1 MEDIMAD
8 DNNMDGLDDEGTGAA
23 PTKKGG
29 AKSGI
34 LGLLKWIL
42 IAVAAIIVI
51 VTVVFITIRI
61 TSKNGPSG
69 TDNFT
74 MAPEYTSKRETYD
87 WYTSLDQINTNTDE
101 TPSASVRVQV
111 ALGYK
116 KDDKAASTEITNRR
130 VEITD
135 TLRRFFSEQTA
146 SDLRPQNEEVLR
158 QNIKD
163 LLNDTILSDSRIR
176 DVRFTALDVI
186 SQY

>member
-8 DNNMDGLDDEGTGAA
+8 DNNASDFADDETGGA
-23 PTKKGG
+23 PAKKGG
-29 AKSGI
+29 ARNGFV
-34 LGLLKWIL
+34 GLLKWIL

-51 VTVVFITIRI
+51 VTVVFITIGL
-61 TSKNGPSG
+61 TKKNGNSG
-69 TDNFT
+69 TENFSV
-74 MAPEYTSKRETYD
+74 ASEYTSKREALD

-101 TPSASVRVQV
+101 ENPATIRIQV
-111 ALGYK
+111 NLGYK
-116 KDDKAASTEITNRR
+116 KDDKAASTEITSLR

-146 SDLRPQNEEVLR
+146 NDLKPQNEEILR

-176 DVRFTALDVI
+176 DVRFTQLDVTR
-186 SQY
+186 QY

>member
-1 MEDIMAD
+1 MAD

-51 VTVVFITIRI
+51 VTVVFITIGL
-61 TSKNGPSG
+61 TKKNGNSG
-69 TDNFT
+69 TENFSV
-74 MAPEYTSKRETYD
+74 ASEYTSKREALD

-101 TPSASVRVQV
+101 ENPATIRIQV
-111 ALGYK
+111 NLGYK
-116 KDDKAASTEITNRR
+116 KDDKAASTEITSRR

-146 SDLRPQNEEVLR
+146 NDLKPQNEEILR

-176 DVRFTALDVI
+176 DVRFTQLDVTR
-186 SQY
+186 QY

>member
-8 DNNMDGLDDEGTGAA
+8 DNAETFADDDAGGA
-23 PTKKGG
+23 PVKKGG
-29 AKSGI
+29 AKNGFI
-34 LGLLKWIL
+34 GLLKWIL

-51 VTVVFITIRI
+51 VTVVFITIGL
-61 TSKNGPSG
+61 TKKDGNGG
-69 TDNFT
+69 TQNFSVAT
-74 MAPEYTSKRETYD
+74 EYTSKREAYD
-87 WYTSLDQINTNTDE
+87 WYTSLDPINTNTDE
-101 TPSASVRVQV
+101 QIAATVRVQV

-146 SDLRPQNEEVLR
+146 NDLKPQNEEILR

-176 DVRFTALDVI
+176 DVRFTQLDVTQ
-186 SQY
+186 QY